1 MAFPKVQQTIDK
13 GCGAGLAPS
22 GHEEAACH
30 PHFAPCQIVAWK
42 LEKIRTLRRLSQD
55 EAALLLEPY
64 LGRRMSRA
72 AFSQAERCLD
82 KGRIRR
88 FDADEIVAFARAFE
102 VAKPYFF
109 SPAEPHRHGKRV
121 IVNGKPGDRAARISS
136 PSLSVPQMTMLA
148 QGRPL
153 DATHVRIAEV
163 AAASAERAISNGVY
177 SYLKENPDRLA
188 ELSLLKLPKEL
199 EDRLKEENEINRTA
213 HSEPC
218 SQKGPARH
226 SASRLQKKSSEQGR
240 GGTSRC

>member
-1 MAFPKVQQTIDK
+1 MKKQLPTHT
-13 GCGAGLAPS
+13 LS
-22 GHEEAACH
+22 
-30 PHFAPCQIVAWK
+30 PCQIVAWK

-102 VAKPYFF
+102 VAIPYFF

-121 IVNGKPGDRAARISS
+121 IVNDKPGDHISRVS
-136 PSLSVPQMTMLA
+136 SLSLSVPQMTMLA
-148 QGRPL
+148 QGRPSA
-153 DATHVRIAEV
+153 ATLVRIAAV
-163 AAASAERAISNGVY
+163 AAASQERAIALGVCR
-177 SYLKENPDRLA
+177 YLKENTDRLA

-199 EDRLKEENEINRTA
+199 EDQLKEENEINRTA
-213 HSEPC
+213 HSEAILADKAREVLGINA
-218 SQKGPARH
+218 QKRV
-226 SASRLQKKSSEQGR
+226 KR
-240 GGTSRC
+240 GKPRRT